1 MIRGRG
7 TIRIEVL
14 NDASRSSAEM
24 TRDVRAGLLSI
35 PKDLSPWPKYFYD
48 ERGSELFEEITAL
61 PEYYQARTELSILRD
76 GRRDRRARPMP

>member
-24 TRDVRAGLLSI
+24 ARDVTPATAAWATGHAAVRTRPRA
-35 PKDLSPWPKYFYD
+35 
-48 ERGSELFEEITAL
+48 
-61 PEYYQARTELSILRD
+61 
-76 GRRDRRARPMP
+76 DRKIGATLATTVR